1 MMSAQQRLPLG
12 YSQALEARILELP
25 LQARRMSMFI
35 ILPDSVDPGIHSME
49 ANLTTATIKALMTTL
64 QDEVV
69 NVKLPRFRIE
79 ATRSLDPALRGL
91 GVAAAYTPGVADFT
105 NMVRRN
111 LVNLSMFRHRAKIE
125 VKEWG
130 RHGSS

>member
-1 MMSAQQRLPLG
+1 MKSNHPAP
-12 YSQALEARILELP
+12 
-25 LQARRMSMFI
+25 
-35 ILPDSVDPGIHSME
+35 
-49 ANLTTATIKALMTTL
+49 

-111 LVNLSMFRHRAKIE
+111 LVNLSMFRHRWGE
-125 VKEWG
+125 VRGEGTNKHLTSKSLYFFCG
-130 RHGSS
+130 LLAHLSAS